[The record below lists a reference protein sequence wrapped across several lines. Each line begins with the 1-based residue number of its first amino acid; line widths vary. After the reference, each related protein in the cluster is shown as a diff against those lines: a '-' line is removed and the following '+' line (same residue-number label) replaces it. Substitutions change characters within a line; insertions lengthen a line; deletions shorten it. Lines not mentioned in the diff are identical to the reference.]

1 MKITNVLP
9 KLGVL
14 LLVIVAFARCE
25 ADFSN
30 LDTNIINENFT
41 SPDTTFSVVAYSKL
55 LGGIQTN
62 GLSSYK
68 LGVYNDPVYGKTI
81 SHFT

>member
-14 LLVIVAFARCE
+14 LLVIVAFASCE
-25 ADFSN
+25 EDFSN

-41 SPDTTFSVVAYSKL
+41 FFNK
-55 LGGIQTN
+55 
-62 GLSSYK
+62 
-68 LGVYNDPVYGKTI
+68 GKI
-81 SHFT
+81 PLNLFGK